1 MNQLEQNI
9 AEHVKPEFEKL
20 GYLLV
25 DVEYKKE
32 GKDFFLRLFMDK
44 NGGVT
49 IEDCVRASEEISEK
63 LDEWDLISGA
73 YFLDVSSPGAERPIK
88 NEEDLQ
94 TTLNNGIYVK
104 TYQQI
109 GSEKEWTGVL
119 TAYDEDTVT
128 IEYKDK
134 ARKKTIT
141 IDRDKIA
148 TIRKAVLL

>member
-1 MNQLEQNI
+1 MNQIEQNI
-9 AEHVKPEFEKL
+9 ADHVKPEFETL

-32 GKDFFLRLFMDK
+32 GKDFFLRLFIDK

-49 IEDCVRASEEISEK
+49 IEDCVRASEAISEK

-88 NEEDLQ
+88 TEEDLQ

-109 GSEKEWTGVL
+109 GSEKEWIGVL
-119 TAYDEDTVT
+119 TGYDEDTVT

>member
-1 MNQLEQNI
+1 MNQIEQNI
-9 AEHVKPEFEKL
+9 ADHVKPEFETL

-32 GKDFFLRLFMDK
+32 GKDFFLRLFIDK

-49 IEDCVRASEEISEK
+49 IEDCVRASEAISEK

-88 NEEDLQ
+88 TEEDLQ

-119 TAYDEDTVT
+119 TGYDEDTVT

>member
-1 MNQLEQNI
+1 MNQIEQNI
-9 AEHVKPEFEKL
+9 VDHVKPEFETL

-32 GKDFFLRLFMDK
+32 GKDFFLRLFIDK

-49 IEDCVRASEEISEK
+49 IEDCVRASEAISEK

-88 NEEDLQ
+88 TEEDLQ

-109 GSEKEWTGVL
+109 GSEKEWIGVL
-119 TAYDEDTVT
+119 TGYDEDTVT

>member
-1 MNQLEQNI
+1 MNQIEQNI
-9 AEHVKPEFEKL
+9 VDHVKPEFETL

-32 GKDFFLRLFMDK
+32 GKDFFLRLFIDK

-49 IEDCVRASEEISEK
+49 IEDCVRASEAISEK

-88 NEEDLQ
+88 TEEDLQ

-119 TAYDEDTVT
+119 TGYDEDTVT

>member
-1 MNQLEQNI
+1 MNQIEQNI
-9 AEHVKPEFEKL
+9 ADHVKPEFETL

-32 GKDFFLRLFMDK
+32 GKDFFLRLFIDK

-49 IEDCVRASEEISEK
+49 IEDCVRASEAIIEK

-88 NEEDLQ
+88 TEEDLQ

-119 TAYDEDTVT
+119 TGYDEDTVT

>member
-1 MNQLEQNI
+1 MKE
-9 AEHVKPEFEKL
+9 L
-20 GYLLV
+20 GYYLI

-32 GKDFFLRLFMDK
+32 GKDFFLRLFIDK

-88 NEEDLQ
+88 TEDDLK

-109 GSEKEWTGVL
+109 GNEKEWTGVL
-119 TAYDEDTVT
+119 LEYDEQTVT

-134 ARKKTIT
+134 TRKKTIM

>member
-1 MNQLEQNI
+1 MNQIEQNI
-9 AEHVKPEFEKL
+9 ADHVKPEFETL

-32 GKDFFLRLFMDK
+32 GKDFFLRLFIDK

-49 IEDCVRASEEISEK
+49 IEDCVRASEAISEK

-88 NEEDLQ
+88 TDDDLE

-104 TYQQI
+104 TYQHI
-109 GSEKEWTGVL
+109 DNEKEWTGVL
-119 TAYDEDTVT
+119 LSYDDSTVT
-128 IEYKDK
+128 VEYKDK